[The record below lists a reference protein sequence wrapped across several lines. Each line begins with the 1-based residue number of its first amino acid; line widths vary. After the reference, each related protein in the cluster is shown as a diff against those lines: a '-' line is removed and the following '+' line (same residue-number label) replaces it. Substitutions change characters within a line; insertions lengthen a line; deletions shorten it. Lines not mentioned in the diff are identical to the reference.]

1 MTLLIFHHLT
11 SVVAVQIRHFFK
23 VGEQR
28 AQGKAMMLCLAHQ
41 LAEQVPLM
49 ADLLEPVVKEHG
61 NASNLSMK
69 ETFTR

>member
-1 MTLLIFHHLT
+1 M
-11 SVVAVQIRHFFK
+11 V
-23 VGEQR
+23 
-28 AQGKAMMLCLAHQ
+28 LCLAHQ